1 MDKIQSDNLKK
12 LRLIITVIISIL
24 ILGLLIWD
32 YFHDGVPSHHI
43 LDQKNLPAISNWWSA
58 ILLPILTWILLG
70 KIKSRIE
77 NQTKIDSQYKS
88 AITRVLVRFSIGL
101 VFGII
106 LSVSFINNYKP
117 FLDNVL
123 YLLLIL
129 SFIVPIFFSE
139 FILGFV
145 LGMTYT
151 FGAILPTAF
160 ILIMAAIG
168 FVIYRFIRPLIM
180 KLAKKIGNI
189 STKSPNR

>member
-12 LRLIITVIISIL
+12 LRLIITVIISVL

-129 SFIVPIFFSE
+129 SFIAPIFFSE

>member
-129 SFIVPIFFSE
+129 SFIAPIFFSE

>member
-43 LDQKNLPAISNWWSA
+43 LDQKNLPAISNWWSG

-129 SFIVPIFFSE
+129 SFIAPIFFSE